1 METYCNRQGKD
12 MSAVRFMYD
21 GIRIKPETTPNEV
34 NIHKHKREIQEKHRN
49 ISMPGKGHGDSR
61 SNSKEACW

>member
-1 METYCNRQGKD
+1 
-12 MSAVRFMYD
+12 MYD